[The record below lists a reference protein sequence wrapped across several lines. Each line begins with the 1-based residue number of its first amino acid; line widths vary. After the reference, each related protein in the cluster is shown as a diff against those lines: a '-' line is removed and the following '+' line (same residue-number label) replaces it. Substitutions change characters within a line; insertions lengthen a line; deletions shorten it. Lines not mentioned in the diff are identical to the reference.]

1 MGGGGT
7 LVFALLLV
15 PYKMIIGPASSGLVG
30 LAVDGSLD
38 VPDRCPGTASR
49 LIARGV
55 SPSRMY
61 IEKETVSNIF
71 ANFIATVILLLV

>member
-38 VPDRCPGTASR
+38 VPDRCPGTSTR
-49 LIARGV
+49 LIAWDV
-55 SPSRMY
+55 SPSRIH
-61 IEKETVSNIF
+61 IEREAVNSIF
-71 ANFIATVILLLV
+71 ANFIATVILLSV